1 MTPTMERAEDVL
13 QAYAIMSSSMIL
25 LLASLQK
32 CGEIISQ
39 TSCSKFMLYK
49 HLLSASL
56 YDVDVFAAHRVADF
70 HHRLAIRFVKYGAT
84 AALYAHA
91 FGHFIG
97 QIWM

>member
-39 TSCSKFMLYK
+39 TS
-49 HLLSASL
+49 
-56 YDVDVFAAHRVADF
+56 
-70 HHRLAIRFVKYGAT
+70 
-84 AALYAHA
+84 
-91 FGHFIG
+91 
-97 QIWM
+97 